1 MPWSIDN
8 LSFVNTSNP
17 VAHFTGLN
25 DLTYGVLGAL
35 LPGFIFVIAFTVLRR
50 NPYAYT
56 PAVVATSALISLMS
70 ALPLLVLGVVT
81 WQVYGF
87 LVALYSIA
95 LFWAWHKKS

>member
-8 LSFVNTSNP
+8 LTALNSSDP
-17 VAHFTGLN
+17 VVHFTTLN
-25 DLTYGVLGAL
+25 DLTYGLLGGL

-56 PAVVATSALISLMS
+56 PAVVATSALLSLMC

-87 LVALYSIA
+87 LVGLYSIA
-95 LFWAWHKKS
+95 LFWAWKKR